1 MELIVAVDKN
11 WGIGKGNDLLCHIPG
26 DLKHVKELT
35 MGHTLILGKKTL
47 ESLPGGN
54 PLPGRRHI
62 VLSFPDEVI
71 DKPVT
76 AVHSVEEAL
85 DAAKDDEHVFV
96 FGGES
101 IYRAFLP
108 YVDKAYITKIDHA
121 FQADRFFPN
130 LDEDD
135 DFTPVSVGE
144 TLSGGGY
151 NYSYWIYERVNKEK

>member
-11 WGIGKGNDLLCHIPG
+11 WGIGKGNELLCHIPG

-35 MGHTLILGKKTL
+35 WGHTLILGKKTL

-62 VLSFPDEVI
+62 VLAFPSETV

-76 AVHSVEEAL
+76 VAHSVEEAL
-85 DAAKDDEHVFV
+85 KAASKDERVFI

-101 IYRAFLP
+101 IYRTFLP
-108 YVDKAYITKIDHA
+108 YVDTAYVTKIDHE
-121 FQADRFFPN
+121 FEADRFFPN
-130 LDEDD
+130 LDKDIHWEAVDH
-135 DFTPVSVGE
+135 SE
-144 TLSGGGY
+144 TMEGGGFK
-151 NYSYWIYERVNKEK
+151 YSYWTYNRIKKEI

>member
-11 WGIGKGNDLLCHIPG
+11 WGIGKGNELLCHIPG

-35 MGHTLILGKKTL
+35 YGHTLIMGKKTL

-62 VLSFPDEVI
+62 VLCFPDEVI

-76 AVHSVEEAL
+76 VVHSIEEAISSSEN
-85 DAAKDDEHVFV
+85 DSHVFV

-108 YVDKAYITKIDHA
+108 YVDKAYVTKIDQA
-121 FQADRFFPN
+121 FDADRFFPN
-130 LDEDD
+130 LDESS
-135 DFTPVSVGE
+135 DFKATPGE
-144 TLSGGGY
+144 MNESGGY
-151 NYSYWIYERVNKEK
+151 RFSYWIYERVKKEL

>member
-47 ESLPGGN
+47 DSLPGGN

-76 AVHSVEEAL
+76 CVHSVEEAL
-85 DAAKDDEHVFV
+85 RAAKHDEHVFV

-108 YVDKAYITKIDHA
+108 YVDKAYITKIHHTFD
-121 FQADRFFPN
+121 ADRFFPN
-130 LDEDD
+130 LDADEN
-135 DFTPVSVGE
+135 FSAVSVGE
-144 TLSGGGY
+144 TLSSGGFD
-151 NYSYWIYERVNKEK
+151 YSYWIYERVNKEK